1 MEKISYNLVFNRK
14 KNLNK
19 RGMALIQVEA
29 YLNKKKMYLST
40 KIYIKPN
47 QWDDKR
53 KMVKNHPNADILN
66 CMLYEYISTIEQ
78 TELDRKSTRLNSS
91 HNNQSRMPSSA

>member
-29 YLNKKKMYLST
+29 YLNKKKMYLSSI
-40 KIYIKPN
+40 IYIYPN
-47 QWDDKR
+47 LWDD
-53 KMVKNHPNADILN
+53 
-66 CMLYEYISTIEQ
+66 
-78 TELDRKSTRLNSS
+78 
-91 HNNQSRMPSSA
+91 